1 MMNWALIGYGGMG
14 QWHAEKLRT
23 MPGEFRVAGVYD
35 ILPEQNALARQ
46 NGLRAYGNLEELLTD
61 ETVELVTVATPNDS
75 HLSLALAALESG
87 KHVICEKPVALSTE
101 ELQRMID
108 ASQRAGR
115 ILTVHQNRRWD
126 EDFLIVQKLFRENA
140 LGKVFSVES
149 RVHGSRGVP
158 GDWRNRKERG
168 GGMILDWGVHLLDQ
182 ALLLTDEAVVSV
194 YCHATH
200 VTNDDVDDG
209 FKAFLTF
216 ESGWTAQIEVGTSH
230 FISMPRWF
238 VCGENGSAMIED
250 WSLRGRIVKVSRWE
264 TRDAVPVVTAAGL
277 TKTMAPRSDET
288 IETCPLP
295 AVTSDVRDFYRNVR
309 AAAQGEAEPL
319 VSHRQMLRVM
329 RLMEALALAAARDET
344 LHTRI

>member
-14 QWHAEKLRT
+14 QWHVEKLRS

-46 NGLRAYGNLEELLTD
+46 NGLHAYGSLEELLRD

-75 HLSLALAALESG
+75 HLPLALAALESG
-87 KHVICEKPVALSTE
+87 KHVICEKPVALSTA

-140 LGKVFSVES
+140 LGKVFSIES

-194 YCHATH
+194 YCHVTH

-209 FKAFLTF
+209 FKSRLKAGGRHR
-216 ESGWTAQIEVGTSH
+216 SRSAQATLY
-230 FISMPRWF
+230 PCRA
-238 VCGENGSAMIED
+238 GSC
-250 WSLRGRIVKVSRWE
+250 
-264 TRDAVPVVTAAGL
+264 AAR
-277 TKTMAPRSDET
+277 TAPR
-288 IETCPLP
+288 
-295 AVTSDVRDFYRNVR
+295 
-309 AAAQGEAEPL
+309 
-319 VSHRQMLRVM
+319 
-329 RLMEALALAAARDET
+329 
-344 LHTRI
+344 